1 MVARASASNAD
12 SLPASGGAL
21 PESRQIILD
30 TAARL
35 FRKQG
40 YASVSLRHVASECGM
55 KAASLYYHFESK
67 DEIVS
72 EVLKIGVERTF
83 EQVKASVAA
92 LPDDASPQQLLGT
105 AVLAHLRAILER
117 QDYASANVRI
127 FGQVPASIRAA
138 HVGLREAYESYWDE
152 ILSRCVKQQGGK
164 RSTSEIR
171 AARSFLLGAMN
182 TTLDWFDPARS
193 PIERL
198 ASELTGI
205 FLGGV
210 SASWSNDLR
219 ASARKQASRSGKGRA
234 QAARKSGR
242 R

>member
-1 MVARASASNAD
+1 MVARARASNAD
-12 SLPASGGAL
+12 SLPASNGTL
-21 PESRQIILD
+21 SESRQIILD

-35 FRKQG
+35 FRAQG
-40 YASVSLRHVASECGM
+40 YASVSLRHVAGECGM

-72 EVLKIGVERTF
+72 EVLRIGVDRTF
-83 EQVKASVAA
+83 EQVRASVAA
-92 LPDDASPQQLLGT
+92 LPAEATPQQLLGT
-105 AVLAHLRAILER
+105 AILTHLRAILER

-127 FGQVPASIRAA
+127 FGQVPAAIRAA

-152 ILSRCVKQQGGK
+152 ILSLCVKRQGAK

-210 SASWSNDLR
+210 SSNWS
-219 ASARKQASRSGKGRA
+219 SESVPGARKQAIRKGVGRSHAG
-234 QAARKSGR
+234 RKSER